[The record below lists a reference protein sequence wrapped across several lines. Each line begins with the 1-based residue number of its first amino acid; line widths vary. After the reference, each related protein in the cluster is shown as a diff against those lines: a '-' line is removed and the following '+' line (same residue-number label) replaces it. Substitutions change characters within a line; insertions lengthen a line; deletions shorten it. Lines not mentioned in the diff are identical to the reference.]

1 MTQNRPLR
9 SVQSGGMQRAHD
21 GTLYPV
27 AKRCHGPEQS
37 PPPRTQAPATTGPR
51 SGSVRLCLWTVCV
64 GGVTHHVAVL
74 CPASLTQ
81 RRVAKGPPRRGR
93 CRRCFT
99 RWRGGLTSHRVD
111 TPRWSVRPFPDGR
124 SDRWHLSAAVAS
136 AGANIYV
143 QEFQ

>member
-21 GTLYPV
+21 DTLYPV

-37 PPPRTQAPATTGPR
+37 PPPRTQARRPPGRAPAPCVYA
-51 SGSVRLCLWTVCV
+51 SGQCALAASRATW
-64 GGVTHHVAVL
+64 
-74 CPASLTQ
+74 PASLTQ

-93 CRRCFT
+93 CRRCFI